1 MCYTEVRR
9 FAEEAAMRSLSWDI
23 TPEIEEI
30 LIDRLRQMPA
40 HQKLAQVS
48 RMTRTVRDLA
58 IAGLRQRHPDDTPLQ
73 RQRRLAS
80 LLLGDVLAE
89 RVYGPLLDDV

>member
-1 MCYTEVRR
+1 
-9 FAEEAAMRSLSWDI
+9 
-23 TPEIEEI
+23 
-30 LIDRLRQMPA
+30 
-40 HQKLAQVS
+40 
-48 RMTRTVRDLA
+48 MTRTVRDLA